1 MRKLLLAAVALGG
14 FTALAASGAVA
25 APNAEHVHM
34 APGRPMVTHVD
45 YYHNHHQ
52 YHHRHYEH
60 GHWRYWD

>member
-25 APNAEHVHM
+25 APRAEHVRI
-34 APGRPMVTHVD
+34 APERPMVTHVD

-52 YHHRHYEH
+52 YHHRHYGH

>member
-1 MRKLLLAAVALGG
+1 MRKLVLAAVALGG

-25 APNAEHVHM
+25 APHDEHGQM
-34 APGRPMVTHVD
+34 APERSRVTQVD